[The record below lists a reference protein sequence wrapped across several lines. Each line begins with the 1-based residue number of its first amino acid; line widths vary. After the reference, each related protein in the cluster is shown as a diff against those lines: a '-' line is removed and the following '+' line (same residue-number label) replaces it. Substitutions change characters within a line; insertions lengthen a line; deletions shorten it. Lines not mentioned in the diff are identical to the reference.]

1 MNELC
6 HRTAFVVSVVVI
18 MNDCDI
24 VRKRAVFNI
33 VVCPTKIV
41 VTCGYNAY
49 LDARTIDV
57 ITSPGNISEQ
67 GNVGLVNIAGTINAP
82 WHFGCR

>member
-6 HRTAFVVSVVVI
+6 HRTAFVVIVVVI
-18 MNDCDI
+18 NNDCDV
-24 VRKRAVFNI
+24 VRKYTMFNV

-57 ITSPGNISEQ
+57 IASTCNISEQ
-67 GNVGLVNIAGTINAP
+67 SNIGLVNIAGTINAP